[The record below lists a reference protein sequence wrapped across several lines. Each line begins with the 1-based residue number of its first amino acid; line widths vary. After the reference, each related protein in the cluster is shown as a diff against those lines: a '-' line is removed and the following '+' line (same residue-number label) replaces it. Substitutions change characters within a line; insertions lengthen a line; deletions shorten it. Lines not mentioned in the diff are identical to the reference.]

1 MTTDTTTAIRVYEV
15 DGVKFEDGP
24 VLYIQSHPTDPL
36 MAVVRIGNLSY
47 TVLTEDLH
55 TGVQNAGA

>member
-1 MTTDTTTAIRVYEV
+1 MPDITTAIKVYAV
-15 DGVKFEDGP
+15 DGVEFDNGP